1 MDFLHQAKVSDKNNP
16 FKAIIE
22 YIAQN
27 KDEYTVIEEKANAGK
42 AK

>member
-22 YIAQN
+22 YIVKN
-27 KDEYTVIEEKANAGK
+27 KDEYTVIEEKPNAGK